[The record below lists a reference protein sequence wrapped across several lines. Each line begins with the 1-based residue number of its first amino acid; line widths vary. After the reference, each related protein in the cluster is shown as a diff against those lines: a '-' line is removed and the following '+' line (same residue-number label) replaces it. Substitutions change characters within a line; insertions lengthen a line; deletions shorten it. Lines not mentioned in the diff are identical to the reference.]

1 MGLGWEDVLL
11 FRRIKSV
18 VRQSRLAVA
27 CGLVAA
33 ILCGAPAAWAG
44 ELVAGLA
51 AYQNGDYARALA
63 EFQPLADEGDITA
76 QYYMG
81 ELYLK
86 GQGVPQDFEKAVK
99 WYAMAAEYGHGA
111 AQANLG
117 ALLTLG
123 LGTRR
128 DLETAYYWQ
137 ILSVVWTDT
146 ALRRAAFRSLM
157 EVAPQLTEDEKKTLG
172 AAANE
177 AWSLR

>member
-1 MGLGWEDVLL
+1 MLLGYFQSVLRRGRMGLICGVTTLFLGWGHTAL
-11 FRRIKSV
+11 
-18 VRQSRLAVA
+18 
-27 CGLVAA
+27 
-33 ILCGAPAAWAG
+33 AG
-44 ELVAGLA
+44 EIVAGLA
-51 AYQNGDYARALA
+51 AYQNGDYARALS
-63 EFQPLADEGDITA
+63 EFQSLADEGDITA

-81 ELYLK
+81 ELYLQ

-99 WYAMAAEYGHGA
+99 WFSLAAEFGHGH

-146 ALRRAAFRSLM
+146 ALRRAAFRSLS
-157 EVAPQLTEDEKKTLG
+157 EVAPQLTANEKTTLG
-172 AAANE
+172 SAANE

>member
-1 MGLGWEDVLL
+1 VPWVEGVLL
-11 FRRIKSV
+11 SSIIESV
-18 VRQSRLAVA
+18 VARCRLGLA
-27 CGLVAA
+27 CGAA
-33 ILCGAPAAWAG
+33 VIFLCWAPAASAG

-63 EFQPLADEGDITA
+63 EFQPLADDGDITA

-86 GQGVPQDFEKAVK
+86 GQGVPQDFEKAVE
-99 WYAMAAEYGHGA
+99 WFALAAEYGHGH

-146 ALRRAAFRSLM
+146 ALRRAAFRSLS
-157 EVAPQLTEDEKKTLG
+157 EVAPQLTEDEKGTLG
-172 AAANE
+172 AAADE

>member
-1 MGLGWEDVLL
+1 MFVGQLESVLRRGRIGFVGGIVALFLGYG
-11 FRRIKSV
+11 
-18 VRQSRLAVA
+18 Q
-27 CGLVAA
+27 
-33 ILCGAPAAWAG
+33 AAWSG
-44 ELVAGLA
+44 EIVAGLA

-81 ELYLK
+81 ELYLQ

-99 WYAMAAEYGHGA
+99 WFSQAAEYGHGH

-123 LGTRR
+123 LGARR

-146 ALRRAAFRSLM
+146 ALRRAAFRSLS
-157 EVAPQLTEDEKKTLG
+157 EVAPQLTETEKTTLG
-172 AAANE
+172 SAANE

>member
-1 MGLGWEDVLL
+1 MRSHLEFAVTRNHLAIACTLVLL
-11 FRRIKSV
+11 AFASATSG
-18 VRQSRLAVA
+18 Q
-27 CGLVAA
+27 
-33 ILCGAPAAWAG
+33 AG

-51 AYQNGDYARALA
+51 AYQNGDYDRARE
-63 EFQPLADEGDITA
+63 EFLPLADEGDITA

-81 ELYLK
+81 ELFLK
-86 GQGVPQDFEKAVK
+86 GKGVPQDFEKAVE
-99 WYAMAAEYGHGA
+99 WFALAAEYGHGH

-128 DLETAYYWQ
+128 DMETAYYWQ

-146 ALRRAAFRSLM
+146 ALRRAAFRSLP
-157 EVAPQLTEDEKKTLG
+157 EVAPQLTADEKNTLG
-172 AAANE
+172 STAGE